1 MIGVLL
7 GTGLRL
13 ASNGDMDNN
22 AVSNGD
28 IGSIRD
34 IGNIGSMGSTG
45 DTGGTGD
52 IITIG
57 NSGDIGNIN
66 ITNDINLWQWI
77 SDHRY
82 WVIGVC
88 VILLMLIIIAIL
100 YLRKKKT
107 EKSLVPPNTEQLLP
121 ADENPGIRIGK
132 LHGLGARSS
141 QQDCFSVS
149 PEEIIPTHGLLA
161 IVADGMGGLQDGD
174 KVSQKAV
181 TTMMDGFYNLQGEP
195 ELVLL
200 SLLGSANMAVNA
212 MLGPENYGK
221 SGSTLVAGLIKD
233 NRFYYLSVGDSR
245 ICLMR
250 DGALYQLN
258 REHVYRDEL
267 YIHALNGEGTLL
279 DARNHPRAA
288 GLTSFLGK
296 GRLEYVDIPAEPVEI
311 RSGDVFMLMSDGV
324 YNAVTKE
331 ELIRALS
338 NEPQTAVEI
347 LQETIKK
354 KNYSNQDNF
363 SAVILRC

>member
-1 MIGVLL
+1 MMGVLL
-7 GTGLRL
+7 STGQQ
-13 ASNGDMDNN
+13 S
-22 AVSNGD
+22 VSDGD
-28 IGSIRD
+28 IV
-34 IGNIGSMGSTG
+34 
-45 DTGGTGD
+45 
-52 IITIG
+52 
-57 NSGDIGNIN
+57 IN
-66 ITNDINLWQWI
+66 TDDYNLWQWI

-82 WVIGVC
+82 WFIGVC
-88 VILLMLIIIAIL
+88 VILLVLIVTVIL

-107 EKSLVPPNTEQLLP
+107 TKSTELPNTEQLISV
-121 ADENPGIRIGK
+121 DENPENPENPRIRIGK

-149 PEEIIPTHGLLA
+149 PEEIIATHGLLA

-212 MLGPENYGK
+212 MLGTENYSK
-221 SGSTLVAGLIKD
+221 SGSTLVAGLIKG
-233 NRFYYLSVGDSR
+233 NRFFYLSVGDSR

-258 REHVYRDEL
+258 REHIYRNEL
-267 YIHALNGEGTLL
+267 YIRALNGEGTLT

-338 NEPQTAVEI
+338 NDPQKAVEI
-347 LQETIKK
+347 LQETIKE

-363 SAVILRC
+363 SAVILKC

>member
-7 GTGLRL
+7 GAG
-13 ASNGDMDNN
+13 APS
-22 AVSNGD
+22 VSEGD
-28 IGSIRD
+28 IVID
-34 IGNIGSMGSTG
+34 PG
-45 DTGGTGD
+45 DFH
-52 IITIG
+52 
-57 NSGDIGNIN
+57 
-66 ITNDINLWQWI
+66 LWQWI
-77 SDHRY
+77 SAHRY
-82 WVIGVC
+82 WIIGVC
-88 VILLMLIIIAIL
+88 LILLIFIIIAIL
-100 YLRKKKT
+100 FLQKKKGA
-107 EKSLVPPNTEQLLP
+107 KSLEIPIKKQLSS
-121 ADENPGIRIGK
+121 AEESRGILIGK

-161 IVADGMGGLQDGD
+161 VVADGMGGLQDGD

-200 SLLGSANMAVNA
+200 SLLGNANMAVNA
-212 MLGPENYGK
+212 MLGPENYSK

-233 NRFYYLSVGDSR
+233 NKFYYLSVGDSR

-250 DGALYQLN
+250 DGVLYQLN

-267 YIHALNGEGTLL
+267 YIRALNGEGTLL

-296 GRLEYVDIPAEPVEI
+296 GMLEYVDIPTEPVEI
-311 RSGDVFMLMSDGV
+311 RDGDVFMLMSDGV

-331 ELIRALS
+331 ELIQALS
-338 NEPQTAVEI
+338 NEPQMAVEI
-347 LQETIKK
+347 LQEIIQE
-354 KNYSNQDNF
+354 KNFTNQDNF
-363 SAVILRC
+363 SAVIMKCWQYQCAETHSAKVHFT

>member
-1 MIGVLL
+1 MIGALL
-7 GTGLRL
+7 STGLQ
-13 ASNGDMDNN
+13 S
-22 AVSNGD
+22 VS
-28 IGSIRD
+28 GSD
-34 IGNIGSMGSTG
+34 GMVDADGFH
-45 DTGGTGD
+45 
-52 IITIG
+52 
-57 NSGDIGNIN
+57 
-66 ITNDINLWQWI
+66 LWQWV

-82 WVIGVC
+82 WVIGACLV
-88 VILLMLIIIAIL
+88 LLILIIIAIL
-100 YLRKKKT
+100 CLRKLRKKKAS
-107 EKSLVPPNTEQLLP
+107 KSVELQNTQSLP
-121 ADENPGIRIGK
+121 SAKESPGIRIGK

-149 PEEIIPTHGLLA
+149 PEEMIPTHGLLA
-161 IVADGMGGLQDGD
+161 VVADGMGGLQDGD
-174 KVSQKAV
+174 KVSQRAV

-212 MLGPENYGK
+212 MLGPENYNQ

-233 NRFYYLSVGDSR
+233 RRFYYLSVGDSR

-267 YIHALNGEGTLL
+267 YIRALNGEGTLM

-288 GLTSFLGK
+288 GLTSFLGM
-296 GRLEYVDIPAEPVEI
+296 GRLEHVDIPAEPVEV

-331 ELIRALS
+331 ELIQALS
-338 NEPQTAVEI
+338 KEPQTAVEM
-347 LQETIKK
+347 LQEVIQKK
-354 KNYSNQDNF
+354 SFANQDNF
-363 SAVILRC
+363 SAVILKC